1 MQFLL
6 FALSAAAK
14 KRERKGGR
22 DRPQRPSQIPESG
35 LREGESTER
44 EREEGNDLRV
54 SRGGSRLM
62 PSAFPQQRFGLRILG
77 ETWRVHSTLAGSVNP
92 AI

>member
-14 KRERKGGR
+14 KGEREGGR
-22 DRPQRPSQIPESG
+22 DRPQRPSQIPEESG
-35 LREGESTER
+35 LRER
-44 EREEGNDLRV
+44 AQREEGNDLGA

-62 PSAFPQQRFGLRILG
+62 PSAFPQWLRILG
-77 ETWRVHSTLAGSVNP
+77 ETSRVHSTLAGSVDP
-92 AI
+92 AT

>member
-14 KRERKGGR
+14 KGEREGGR
-22 DRPQRPSQIPESG
+22 DRPQRPSQIPEESG
-35 LREGESTER
+35 LRER
-44 EREEGNDLRV
+44 AQREEGNDLGA

-62 PSAFPQQRFGLRILG
+62 PSAFPQQRFGLR
-77 ETWRVHSTLAGSVNP
+77 VHSTLAGSVDP
-92 AI
+92 AT